1 MRYDKKI
8 IFVIETEG
16 GYDPDL
22 GEHIEPTIDK
32 VEKMAN
38 ITDLGTERSKVL
50 FGDIKQG
57 AKVVRLMRPY
67 LKNWDY
73 AFIDDVK
80 YKIVTSRKLRLK
92 NTFILQ
98 EVSQ

>member
-8 IFVIETEG
+8 IFVVENGG
-16 GYDPDL
+16 GYDPEI
-22 GEHIEPTIDK
+22 GEHVEPIVHQT
-32 VEKMAN
+32 VKMAN

-67 LKNWDY
+67 LKNWDH
-73 AFIDDVK
+73 AFINDVK
-80 YKIVTSRKLRLK
+80 YKIVTSRELRLK
-92 NTFILQ
+92 NTFIIQ
-98 EVSQ
+98 EVDG

>member
-8 IFVIETEG
+8 IFVIETG
-16 GYDPDL
+16 GKYDPDS
-22 GEHIEPTIDK
+22 GEHIEPTRDM

-50 FGDIKQG
+50 FGDVKQG

-67 LKNWDY
+67 LKDWDY
-73 AFIDDVK
+73 AFINDVK
-80 YKIVTSRKLRLK
+80 YKIVTSRELRLK
-92 NTFILQ
+92 KTFIIQ
-98 EVSQ
+98 EVNG

>member
-8 IFVIETEG
+8 IFVTETGG
-16 GYDPDL
+16 GYDPEL
-22 GEHIEPTIDK
+22 GEHIEPTIVK
-32 VEKMAN
+32 TKKMAN

-50 FGDIKQG
+50 FGDVKQG
-57 AKVVRLMRPY
+57 AKVVRLLRPY
-67 LKNWDY
+67 LKNWD
-73 AFIDDVK
+73 FVLIGNDK
-80 YKIVTSRKLRLK
+80 YKIVTGRQLRLK

>member
-8 IFVIETEG
+8 IFVTEKDG
-16 GYDPDL
+16 GYDPEI
-22 GEHIEPTIDK
+22 GEYTEPTK
-32 VEKMAN
+32 EKTIKRAN

-57 AKVVRLMRPY
+57 AKIVRLLRPY
-67 LKNWDY
+67 VKKWDY
-73 AFIDDVK
+73 AFIDDIEYV
-80 YKIVTSRKLRLK
+80 IVTSRQLRLK

-98 EVSQ
+98 EVTM